1 MLPYAT
7 QRKLNSGVSSIKH
20 PARRQ
25 GERFSPIGLAGQDPE
40 DGTVFLCRPA
50 MNAKAVEMSDVDS
63 WTGDHRLNSNGPSVA
78 PKKQRHCAT
87 KRKTMKT
94 LSITAGILAL
104 ALGSFAQSPSSA
116 PPNAGPSADAPAD
129 GRVSYS
135 HIYLLSKNPEAQ
147 RHFWVDIMGATAG
160 KIGRSLDVY
169 TLPTMRVMVNKGD
182 PAAGTE
188 GSIVNHVGFRVR
200 DIKDILA
207 KVAAEHY
214 TIQVV
219 NPNKDKPNQAFL
231 LGPDDLRIEL
241 LAGPNIATIAENHQ
255 VHFFTPDAGGMQK
268 WYLTHLGGKGQA
280 LGKVK
285 VVNLPG
291 VMLLFSPTDTPVV
304 GTKGRVLD
312 HVGFEVKDLEDFSK
326 SLEANGVKLDSPYRR
341 SPQLGVAFL
350 TDPWGT
356 RLELVEHFPQS
367 TGQNQ
372 KPAQQ

>member
-1 MLPYAT
+1 
-7 QRKLNSGVSSIKH
+7 
-20 PARRQ
+20 
-25 GERFSPIGLAGQDPE
+25 
-40 DGTVFLCRPA
+40 
-50 MNAKAVEMSDVDS
+50 
-63 WTGDHRLNSNGPSVA
+63 
-78 PKKQRHCAT
+78 
-87 KRKTMKT
+87 MKT
-94 LSITAGILAL
+94 LSIAAAILTL
-104 ALGSFAQSPSSA
+104 AAGSFGQSTSSA
-116 PPNAGPSADAPAD
+116 ALPNGAPGAAAE

-160 KIGRSLDVY
+160 KIGSALDVY
-169 TLPTMRVMVNKGD
+169 SLPTMRVMVNKGD

-200 DIKDILA
+200 DMKDILDKA
-207 KVAAEHY
+207 AAEHY

-219 NPNKDKPNQAFL
+219 NPNKDKPTQAFL

-241 LAGPNIATIAENHQ
+241 LAGPNITAVAENHQ
-255 VHFFTPDAGGMQK
+255 VHFFSPDIDAMQK
-268 WYLTHLGGKGQA
+268 WYLTNLGGTAQA

-291 VMLLFSPTDTPVV
+291 TMLLFSPTDTPVV

-312 HVGFEVKDLEDFSK
+312 HVGFEVKGLEEYCK
-326 SLEANGVKLDSPYRR
+326 TLEANGVKLDAPYRR

-356 RLELVEHFPQS
+356 RLELVEHFAPV